1 MDSKLRTPLNAKII
15 KEANNFRTIIF
26 YNKFNKRKIKQL
38 KDLNIQTYKIPLDV
52 ERNLDL
58 KVALIK
64 AKQLGFY
71 RIILEVGKRL
81 TINFL
86 YKNLVDELKLF
97 ISNKNLGKNG
107 ISCIKRKLKLF
118 LKNKNS
124 HLERVNL
131 FGDKLITY
139 KIN

>member
-1 MDSKLRTPLNAKII
+1 M
-15 KEANNFRTIIF
+15 
-26 YNKFNKRKIKQL
+26 
-38 KDLNIQTYKIPLDV
+38 DLN
-52 ERNLDL
+52 E
-58 KVALIK
+58 ALIR

-71 RIILEVGKRL
+71 RIFLESGKRL

-86 YKNLVDELKLF
+86 YKNLVDDLKLF